1 MQSLIFIAIFC
12 LFAGFTCTV
21 CLDVNREDDRCEM
34 MMRRIALED
43 KGILTDNTPSRL
55 HSTWISQECELR
67 IGPKYI
73 TRKYS
78 FFKNDTFLL
87 LQYHYAEESCSIA
100 TYTVV
105 ARGSIKI
112 SSPSV
117 TIPGAVNTNVQL
129 DSVHLIPLNRQVA
142 HKFGRRM
149 NASCGGVETKL
160 RPYLAQL
167 IYERP
172 LDLSSNTS
180 LHVHDLNSNSL
191 QSRSL
196 RPRKR
201 HTLDC
206 LESFGIEFDELRLLR
221 VEVKRSKLAT
231 NYSSK
236 RDTVSPDKMQER
248 VELLLGGLAQ
258 NVRSHKTEPRPN
270 RLQSTPLLHA
280 HTASGCPI
288 CGSVIRATEH
298 SPPLFHQTPSLPA
311 VISGL
316 WLSIRCESIDG
327 GFWSKRFFRIY
338 SENNRWFARWTYYA
352 DSVCSNSLYMVTAA
366 GTYVQRAIRHAR
378 DTEHSSVNDDV
389 EKSQKSE
396 SIALRA
402 PQRQRMNVDQEES
415 IDHMTPFPSQ
425 ADITLPSGTT
435 QLELRVLESLLI
447 PVNEVTSI
455 RCGAKTRGAREMK
468 RTRENEA
475 GVWSRNCIPLGIE
488 APATLTYK
496 AKLGLDWN
504 GDYTLL
510 LASSRNQLWEAP
522 LLRCSSA
529 TTRNYFRAK
538 NNFRESW
545 HEYLAFSRRRNRYD
559 RFSRYRRHWFSLV
572 SSATYPWTN
581 PSLVMLLLG
590 WLNLAY

>member
-1 MQSLIFIAIFC
+1 
-12 LFAGFTCTV
+12 
-21 CLDVNREDDRCEM
+21 M

-112 SSPSV
+112 SSPSI

-149 NASCGGVETKL
+149 NASCGGVETKW

-172 LDLSSNTS
+172 LDFSSNTS

-236 RDTVSPDKMQER
+236 RDTVSPDKIQER

-270 RLQSTPLLHA
+270 RLQPTPLLHA

-288 CGSVIRATEH
+288 CGSMIRATEH

-366 GTYVQRAIRHAR
+366 GTYMQRAIRHAR
-378 DTEHSSVNDDV
+378 DTEHSSVNDAV
-389 EKSQKSE
+389 QKSLELNVHRDTLQGSDE
-396 SIALRA
+396 SIASRTS
-402 PQRQRMNVDQEES
+402 QRQRMNIDQQEF
-415 IDHMTPFPSQ
+415 IDPMTTFPSQ

-435 QLELRVLESLLI
+435 ELELRVLESLLI
-447 PVNEVTSI
+447 PVNKATSI
-455 RCGAKTRGAREMK
+455 RCGANTRGTREMK

-475 GVWSRNCIPLGIE
+475 GVWSRNCIPSGNE
-488 APATLTYK
+488 VPPATLTYK
-496 AKLGLDWN
+496 AKIGLDWN

-510 LASSRNQLWEAP
+510 LASSRNELWEAP

-529 TTRNYFRAK
+529 TTQNYFRAK

-559 RFSRYRRHWFSLV
+559 RFSRYRRHWFSI
-572 SSATYPWTN
+572 SSAAYLRTN
-581 PSLVMLLLG
+581 LSLVMLLLY
-590 WLNLAY
+590 WLHLVY